1 MKFTPV
7 IAAGLVAFATAQP
20 ARDARVARTPD
31 TGFTVFVDEGCAG
44 FQGNPKCKEYA
55 EKCYKDSKNLATKQQ
70 VIDCTQ
76 AKLKADALGPGG
88 APSKEQL
95 CAGYLDHPKC
105 REFAQA
111 CDGESKGRWTGR
123 KVVHCTQRKLV
134 GPDLVAELCVP
145 WENEEDCLDQI
156 TDCNTNGKVLT
167 DCMALPDLYSIVDI
181 PAQPA
186 QS

>member
-31 TGFTVFVDEGCAG
+31 TGFTVFADEGCAG
-44 FQGNPKCKEYA
+44 FRGNPKCQEYA

-105 REFAQA
+105 REYAQE
-111 CDGESKGRWTGR
+111 CDGQSKGRLTGQEI
-123 KVVHCTQRKLV
+123 VYCTQAKLV
-134 GPDLVAELCVP
+134 GPSLLDKLCVRFG
-145 WENEEDCLDQI
+145 WENRQGCIAKI
-156 TDCNTNGKVLT
+156 TDCNTKGEVLA
-167 DCMALPDLYSIVDI
+167 DCMLPHDEYGIDF
-181 PAQPA
+181 PDQD
-186 QS
+186 